1 MAHLKQALFFMS
13 ASSIIPRF
21 RRRGKTGKRSYT
33 VPKDRRHYF
42 MYNDEFRSS
51 DSYRFTNRDGLTHDD
66 YAPAPRQEYYQ
77 SAPAQKQGF
86 FRRTWVKVTALVLA
100 CAIVGGAAGY
110 GGAALARGGSS
121 SGSTTINESDREIT
135 AVQIKKV
142 DGQTKMQPSE
152 VYAATV
158 NSAVSIN
165 CSSQSTN
172 IFGQTTQSASSGSG
186 FVITKDGYIVT
197 NYHVVNGAS
206 SVKVTLYNGDTYD
219 ATLVGGDS
227 DYDVAVLKI
236 NAVGLTPVTLG
247 DSADVNVGDTVLAI
261 GNPLGEL
268 TFSMSQ
274 GIVSSCNRAI
284 NVDGTPF
291 NMIQVDCSINP
302 GNSGGPLMNLYG
314 EVVGIVSAKYSTYSS
329 TTVEGLGFAIPISD
343 VKSIITDIMENGAV
357 TGKAYMAVTV
367 GTMNAQMAA
376 QYGIDLDQGVF
387 VYSVTKGGAGDK
399 AGLRLGD
406 VITKMGDTAIT
417 SRQDL
422 SAAMKSYRAGDTVT
436 LTVYRDGS
444 YITTDITF
452 DQQPQVTGTED
463 DTSNDSGGNSGN
475 GYYGQMP
482 DNWQEF
488 YNYFFGN
495 RG

>member
-1 MAHLKQALFFMS
+1 MS
-13 ASSIIPRF
+13 AFSIIPRF
-21 RRRGKTGKRSYT
+21 PLGGKMGERSLYET
-33 VPKDRRHYF
+33 ATQEVNT
-42 MYNDEFRSS
+42 MYNDEFNNN
-51 DSYRFTNRDGLTHDD
+51 DMYRFTNREVPHDD
-66 YAPAPRQEYYQ
+66 YAPAPRQENTYT
-77 SAPAQKQGF
+77 APVRKQGF

-100 CAIVGGAAGY
+100 CAVVGGAAGY
-110 GGAALARGGSS
+110 GGAALAGGST
-121 SGSTTINESDREIT
+121 SGGKTTINESDRTAT

-142 DGQTKMQPSE
+142 DGQTKMQPAE
-152 VYAATV
+152 VYASTV
-158 NSAVSIN
+158 NSTVSIN

-186 FVITKDGYIVT
+186 FIISQDGYIVT
-197 NYHVVNGAS
+197 NYHVISGAS

-219 ATLVGGDS
+219 ATVIGGDS

-236 NAVGLTPVTLG
+236 NAAGLTPVTLG
-247 DSADVNVGDTVLAI
+247 NSADVNVGDSVLAI

-268 TFSMSQ
+268 TFSMS
-274 GIVSSCNRAI
+274 GGYVSSCNRAI

-329 TTVEGLGFAIPISD
+329 TTVEGLGFAIPIDD
-343 VKSIITDIMENGAV
+343 VKSIITDIIENGAV
-357 TGKAYMAVTV
+357 TDKAYMATNV
-367 GTMNAQMAA
+367 GTMTAQMAA
-376 QYGIDLDQGVF
+376 QYSIDITQGVF
-387 VYSVTKGGAGDK
+387 VYSVVEGGAGDK

-406 VITKMGDTAIT
+406 VITKMNDTDLT
-417 SRQDL
+417 SRQDM

-436 LTVYRDGS
+436 LTVYRNGQ
-444 YITTDITF
+444 YITTELTF
-452 DQQPQVTGTED
+452 DAQPQTTGSDTEE
-463 DTSNDSGGNSGN
+463 DTSSQGGNNGGYSG
-475 GYYGQMP
+475 QIP
-482 DNWQEF
+482 ENWQEF

>member
-1 MAHLKQALFFMS
+1 
-13 ASSIIPRF
+13 
-21 RRRGKTGKRSYT
+21 
-33 VPKDRRHYF
+33 
-42 MYNDEFRSS
+42 MYNDEFNNN
-51 DSYRFTNRDGLTHDD
+51 DMYRFTNREVPRDD
-66 YAPAPRQEYYQ
+66 YAPAPRQENTYT
-77 SAPAQKQGF
+77 APVKKQGF

-100 CAIVGGAAGY
+100 CAVVGGAAGY
-110 GGAALARGGSS
+110 GGAALAGGST
-121 SGSTTINESDREIT
+121 SGGKTTINESDRTAT

-142 DGQTKMQPSE
+142 DGKTKMQPAE
-152 VYAATV
+152 VYASTV
-158 NSAVSIN
+158 NSTVSIN

-186 FVITKDGYIVT
+186 FIISQDGYIVT
-197 NYHVVNGAS
+197 NYHVINGAS

-219 ATLVGGDS
+219 ATVIGGDS

-236 NAVGLTPVTLG
+236 NAAGLTPVTLG
-247 DSADVNVGDTVLAI
+247 NSADVNVGDSVLAI

-268 TFSMSQ
+268 TFSMS
-274 GIVSSCNRAI
+274 GGYVSSCNRAI

-343 VKSIITDIMENGAV
+343 VRSIITDIMENGAV
-357 TGKAYMAVTV
+357 TDKAYMAITA
-367 GTMNAQMAA
+367 GTMNEQMAA
-376 QYGIDLDQGVF
+376 QFSIDITQGVF
-387 VYSVTKGGAGDK
+387 VYSVVDGGAGDK

-406 VITKMGDTAIT
+406 VITKMGDKTLT

-422 SAAMKSYRAGDTVT
+422 SAAMKGYRAGDTVT
-436 LTVYRDGS
+436 LTVYRGGQ
-444 YITTDITF
+444 YIETELTF
-452 DQQPQVTGTED
+452 DAQPQTTGSQED
-463 DTSNDSGGNSGN
+463 TTQSSGNSGN
-475 GYYGQMP
+475 GGGYGQMP
-482 DNWQEF
+482 GNWEDF